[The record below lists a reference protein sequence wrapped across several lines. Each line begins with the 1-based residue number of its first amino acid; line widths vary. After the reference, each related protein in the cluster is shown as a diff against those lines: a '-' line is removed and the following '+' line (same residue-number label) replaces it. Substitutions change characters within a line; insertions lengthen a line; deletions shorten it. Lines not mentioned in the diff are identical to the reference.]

1 MKVTFRCLPELEGIA
16 PEPRAARGALPDWL
30 PDLTGVMTRDGAS
43 DQATVEHCP
52 PFAEAM
58 ACGFLMPL
66 ACDVRVADGRVS
78 WLWHDFPTVSARR
91 APRSPMA
98 FQSTEPAAGLPG
110 HGEDMILVRFMAFWT
125 IELPPGHGL
134 LVTHPF
140 NRDDLPF
147 RTLSGLVTPET
158 CADTYLHVPAVWTD
172 RGYSGLLAQGTTVA
186 QCIPVPLSAAD
197 VVCEVVAEE
206 PSSTLNAALHDLPPT
221 ETGEWHF
228 PSSG

>member
-30 PDLTGVMTRDGAS
+30 PDLTGVMTGDGAS

-91 APRSPMA
+91 ASRPRMA
-98 FQSTEPAAGLPG
+98 FKSTEPAAGLPG
-110 HGEDMILVRFMAFWT
+110 HGEDMILVRFMACWPR
-125 IELPPGHGL
+125 ERRSPNASPCPYPP
-134 LVTHPF
+134 P
-140 NRDDLPF
+140 
-147 RTLSGLVTPET
+147 TLSARSWP
-158 CADTYLHVPAVWTD
+158 
-172 RGYSGLLAQGTTVA
+172 RNRR
-186 QCIPVPLSAAD
+186 PLSTRPCTICRRRRPGSGTSPRLD
-197 VVCEVVAEE
+197 E
-206 PSSTLNAALHDLPPT
+206 PHALPRPCRALIVNR
-221 ETGEWHF
+221 
-228 PSSG
+228 